1 MELSGNIPASEKVND
16 TKETEDEENEMKAI
30 IYLSLSKFDIKE
42 ITQLFNDRKEKILTY
57 YLAKNMNDAGIKK
70 LLKYKIVT
78 LQNTITD
85 LGWKEIE
92 NYIKITGGDVVNK
105 QKVSEV
111 RNAEQKH
118 KKWWEFWK

>member
-85 LGWKEIE
+85 LGWK
-92 NYIKITGGDVVNK
+92 
-105 QKVSEV
+105 
-111 RNAEQKH
+111 
-118 KKWWEFWK
+118 